1 MQKSFFGKKKEEKA
15 EDKDDGKK
23 KLGLFNKS
31 KRDLSPSPE
40 GSEDGKEEK
49 GGFFAK
55 RKGSFSAKIKSDDN
69 PADSEQKEKRS
80 PFSLRKDPNRDSK
93 KSLANVAVALMAKKK
108 EDKMEE
114 ETIGV
119 APKESLNTQ
128 AEEEAKQKKEE
139 EEEEDKRKAEE
150 EREAAKR
157 EAEEREAAQREAEER
172 ETLEREAAEREQRRR
187 RESAAEREKRE
198 KEKKKSKGIFLFEII
213 VLVRQDMTSQTVN
226 CIVVQSVCLYVT

>member
-1 MQKSFFGKKKEEKA
+1 MGTKSNESLDKTDEKKEKKGKRSKSEEALDTKKDGGFDKDNRKSVMQKSFFGKKKEEKA

-119 APKESLNTQ
+119 APKESLNT
-128 AEEEAKQKKEE
+128 
-139 EEEEDKRKAEE
+139 
-150 EREAAKR
+150 
-157 EAEEREAAQREAEER
+157 
-172 ETLEREAAEREQRRR
+172 
-187 RESAAEREKRE
+187 
-198 KEKKKSKGIFLFEII
+198 
-213 VLVRQDMTSQTVN
+213 
-226 CIVVQSVCLYVT
+226 